1 MARTPTQDRDE
12 DFIGTTPMPQHGRSY
27 KVSLINPNE
36 VDAIFPHVVK
46 HLKRAVVYAD
56 GELETEDFLPM
67 LLDGEMQ
74 LWVAVGNGECVAAM
88 ITQIIPFPRKKI
100 LRVIALGGRGMKDWY
115 QHIDMVENFAIE
127 MGCTEL
133 EAWTKRGL
141 LRVLRDWKMTHIV
154 IRKDL
159 KGRLH

>member
-1 MARTPTQDRDE
+1 
-12 DFIGTTPMPQHGRSY
+12 MPQHGRSY

-74 LWVAVGNGECVAAM
+74 LWLQWATVS
-88 ITQIIPFPRKKI
+88 
-100 LRVIALGGRGMKDWY
+100 
-115 QHIDMVENFAIE
+115 
-127 MGCTEL
+127 
-133 EAWTKRGL
+133 AWR
-141 LRVLRDWKMTHIV
+141 R
-154 IRKDL
+154 
-159 KGRLH
+159 